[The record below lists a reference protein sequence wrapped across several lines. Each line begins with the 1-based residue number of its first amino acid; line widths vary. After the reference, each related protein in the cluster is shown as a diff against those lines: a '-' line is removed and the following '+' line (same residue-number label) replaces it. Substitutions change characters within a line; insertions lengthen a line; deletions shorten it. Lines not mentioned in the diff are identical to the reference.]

1 MGEVALKEINETAE
15 ILSEVLL
22 RCILS
27 GDFSNPVV
35 IFLEGIEGVYI
46 LIQDKVTDK
55 AIITDKI
62 REGLINYVA

>member
-1 MGEVALKEINETAE
+1 MGELALKEINETAE

-62 REGLINYVA
+62 REGLINYVN

>member
-1 MGEVALKEINETAE
+1 MGELALKEINETAE
-15 ILSEVLL
+15 MLGQVLL

-62 REGLINYVA
+62 REGAN

>member
-1 MGEVALKEINETAE
+1 MDELDLKEINETAE
-15 ILSEVLL
+15 MLGQVLL

-62 REGLINYVA
+62 REGLINYVN

>member
-1 MGEVALKEINETAE
+1 MGELALKEINETAE

-62 REGLINYVA
+62 REGLINYVK

>member
-1 MGEVALKEINETAE
+1 MGELALKEINETAE
-15 ILSEVLL
+15 MLGQVLL

-55 AIITDKI
+55 ATIKSKI
-62 REGLINYVA
+62 REGLLSYVN

>member
-1 MGEVALKEINETAE
+1 MGELALKEINKTAE

-22 RCILS
+22 RCILI
-27 GDFSNPVV
+27 GDFNNPVV

-55 AIITDKI
+55 ATIKSKI
-62 REGLINYVA
+62 REGLISYVN

>member
-1 MGEVALKEINETAE
+1 MGELALKEINETAE

-27 GDFSNPVV
+27 GNFNNPVV

-55 AIITDKI
+55 AIIKSKI
-62 REGLINYVA
+62 REGLISYVN

>member
-1 MGEVALKEINETAE
+1 MDELALKEINETAE
-15 ILSEVLL
+15 ILSGVLL

-27 GDFSNPVV
+27 GDFNNPVV

-55 AIITDKI
+55 ATIKSKI
-62 REGLINYVA
+62 REGLLSYVN

>member
-1 MGEVALKEINETAE
+1 MCELALKEINETAE
-15 ILSEVLL
+15 MLGQVLL

-62 REGLINYVA
+62 REGLINYVN

>member
-1 MGEVALKEINETAE
+1 MGELALKEINETAE
-15 ILSEVLL
+15 ILSGVLL

-27 GDFSNPVV
+27 GDFNNPVV

-55 AIITDKI
+55 ATIKSKI
-62 REGLINYVA
+62 REGLLSYVN

>member
-1 MGEVALKEINETAE
+1 MDELDLKEINETAE
-15 ILSEVLL
+15 MLGQVLL

-35 IFLEGIEGVYI
+35 IFLEGIDGVYI

-62 REGLINYVA
+62 REGLINYVN

>member
-1 MGEVALKEINETAE
+1 MDELALKEINETVE

-27 GDFSNPVV
+27 GDFNNPVV

-55 AIITDKI
+55 ATIKSKI
-62 REGLINYVA
+62 REGLISYVN

>member
-1 MGEVALKEINETAE
+1 MGELALKEINETAE

-35 IFLEGIEGVYI
+35 IFLESIEGVYI

-62 REGLINYVA
+62 REGLINYVN

>member
-1 MGEVALKEINETAE
+1 MDELALKEINETAE
-15 ILSEVLL
+15 ILSQILL

-27 GDFSNPVV
+27 GDFNNQVV

-55 AIITDKI
+55 ATIKSKI
-62 REGLINYVA
+62 REGLLSYVN

>member
-1 MGEVALKEINETAE
+1 MGELALKEINETAE

>member
-1 MGEVALKEINETAE
+1 MGELALKEINETAE
-15 ILSEVLL
+15 MLGQVLL

-62 REGLINYVA
+62 REGLINYVN